1 MFQQFTDLVAN
12 ASGWAYAIL
21 FVLAFLDALIPIVPS
36 ETSVITA
43 GVLAASG
50 DLVLPLIILAAALG
64 AFVGDTTSFT
74 IGRFAGP
81 WVQRKLFAGEK
92 RKRLDWAERTLQ
104 ERGGYLIVVARFIP
118 GGRTAV
124 TLAAGML
131 AMPWRKFIPFDLAAG
146 VIWGSYAALV
156 GYFGGKAF
164 EEEPWK
170 GLVLA
175 LVIAFGIAGAVEAAR
190 WYRRRRQLA
199 RP

>member
-1 MFQQFTDLVAN
+1 VFESLTDHV
-12 ASGWAYAIL
+12 SGSNWAYAFI
-21 FVLAFLDALIPIVPS
+21 FAISALDAVFPLVPS

-64 AFVGDTTSFT
+64 AFLGDTTSFT
-74 IGRFAGP
+74 IGRFAGH

-104 ERGGYLIVVARFIP
+104 ERGGYLIVIARFIP

-131 AMPWRKFIPFDLAAG
+131 EMPWRKFIPFDLTAG

-164 EEEPWK
+164 EQEPWK

-175 LVIAFGIAGAVEAAR
+175 LAIAFGIAGSVEAAR
-190 WYRRRRQLA
+190 WYRRRRQLT

>member
-1 MFQQFTDLVAN
+1 VFESLTDHISGSNWTYVFIFAVA
-12 ASGWAYAIL
+12 A
-21 FVLAFLDALIPIVPS
+21 LDAVFPLVPS
-36 ETSVITA
+36 ETSVIAA
-43 GVLAASG
+43 GVIAASG

-74 IGRFAGP
+74 VGRFAGS

-104 ERGGYLIVVARFIP
+104 ERGGYLIVIARFIP

-131 AMPWRKFIPFDLAAG
+131 EMPWRKFIPFDLAAG
-146 VIWGSYAALV
+146 LIWGSYAALV

-175 LVIAFGIAGAVEAAR
+175 LVIAFGIAAAVEGAR
-190 WYRRRRQLA
+190 WYRRRRRLA

>member
-1 MFQQFTDLVAN
+1 VFESLTDHV
-12 ASGWAYAIL
+12 SGSNWAYAFI
-21 FVLAFLDALIPIVPS
+21 FAISALDAVFPLVPS

-64 AFVGDTTSFT
+64 AFLGDTTSFT
-74 IGRFAGP
+74 IGRFAGH

-104 ERGGYLIVVARFIP
+104 ERGGYLIVIARFIP

-131 AMPWRKFIPFDLAAG
+131 EMPWRKFIPFDLTAG

-164 EEEPWK
+164 EQEPWK

-175 LVIAFGIAGAVEAAR
+175 LAIAFGIAGAVEAAR
-190 WYRRRRQLA
+190 WYRRRRQLT

>member
-1 MFQQFTDLVAN
+1 MFESLTDHV
-12 ASGWAYAIL
+12 SGSNWAYVFIFAIS
-21 FVLAFLDALIPIVPS
+21 ALDAVFPLVPS

-74 IGRFAGP
+74 IGRLAGH
-81 WVQRKLFAGEK
+81 WVQRKLFSGEK
-92 RKRLDWAERTLQ
+92 QKRLDWAERTLQ

-124 TLAAGML
+124 TLAAGIL
-131 AMPWRKFIPFDLAAG
+131 EMPWRKFIPFDLAAG
-146 VIWGSYAALV
+146 FIWGSYAALV

-175 LVIAFGIAGAVEAAR
+175 LAIAFGIAGAVEGAR

>member
-1 MFQQFTDLVAN
+1 MFESLTDHI
-12 ASGWAYAIL
+12 SGSNWTYVFIFAVSA
-21 FVLAFLDALIPIVPS
+21 LDAVIPLVPS
-36 ETSVITA
+36 ETSVIAA

-74 IGRFAGP
+74 IGRFAGG
-81 WVQRKLFAGEK
+81 WVQQRFFAGEK
-92 RKRLDWAERTLQ
+92 HKRLDWAERTLQ
-104 ERGGYLIVVARFIP
+104 ERGGYLIVIARFIP

-131 AMPWRKFIPFDLAAG
+131 EMPWRKFIPFDLAAG
-146 VIWGSYAALV
+146 LIWASYAALV

-175 LVIAFGIAGAVEAAR
+175 LAVAFGIAAAVEGAR